1 MSGSPPRPQLCRH
14 DLYPDRV
21 RLHCDARQR
30 PEALRGACG
39 GHSACCTPRSSRR
52 PRGLDDVAVL
62 ASPGSAGA
70 GRGGSWGLPA
80 VPTLDRSST
89 GHWFVGPP
97 FGRLSLPRH
106 PKQRLT
112 GNQRSSF
119 EEMPESTCKQRASCV
134 SSISTRANLPKRE
147 VTSPNWAPCGP
158 GSQAGAMPFQMARSR
173 EAESPYCRPSG
184 RAETERG
191 GHFAPFQ
198 EPELYPEE
206 LRAFFHSYRAA
217 GLKVP
222 PRSSGVSRPRRSGGR
237 LRPLSARSSRV
248 HPVQENNYGHF
259 GFGSLT
265 SRRRAL
271 TTA

>member
-1 MSGSPPRPQLCRH
+1 
-14 DLYPDRV
+14 
-21 RLHCDARQR
+21 
-30 PEALRGACG
+30 
-39 GHSACCTPRSSRR
+39 
-52 PRGLDDVAVL
+52 
-62 ASPGSAGA
+62 
-70 GRGGSWGLPA
+70 
-80 VPTLDRSST
+80 
-89 GHWFVGPP
+89 
-97 FGRLSLPRH
+97 LSLPRH

-184 RAETERG
+184 RARNR
-191 GHFAPFQ
+191 ARRA
-198 EPELYPEE
+198 
-206 LRAFFHSYRAA
+206 LRAVPRARTIPGGA
-217 GLKVP
+217 PRVLPLVPGGGLKVP